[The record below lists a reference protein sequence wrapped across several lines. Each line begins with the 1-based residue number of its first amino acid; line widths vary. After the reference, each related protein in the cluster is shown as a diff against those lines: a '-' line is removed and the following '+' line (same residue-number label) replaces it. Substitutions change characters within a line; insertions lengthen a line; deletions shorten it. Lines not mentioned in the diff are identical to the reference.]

1 VISRQGMRLSEL
13 MQHKHNT
20 ELDAA
25 FLDWPVHMQR
35 ALDLADSVLT
45 AAPNPRVGCVLV
57 HDGQVISEGWHSA
70 AGADHAEVMALTNA
84 GRDPRGATAFVS
96 LEPCAHHGKTGPCS
110 DALIAA
116 GIARVVIPM
125 QDPNPEVAGKGIAKM
140 EEAGIEVIMLP
151 DFETAA
157 RRLNPGFF
165 HRIEQG
171 RPLVRMKLAMSLDG
185 RTALANGAS
194 KWITDA
200 ASRADVQ
207 RLRAASS
214 AVLTGV
220 GTVLADDPS
229 LNVRRDELGLSEAQL
244 LSNELN
250 LQEPPLRI
258 VLDSRRRMP
267 ANAKLLG
274 LDGQVV
280 VYSTA
285 TATAENSEL
294 LDSEYVDLRLAGSG
308 DRVDLQTVLESLA
321 AEYQCNDVLIEA
333 GPTLCGAFLQSKL
346 VDELVVYIAPKLLGS
361 DAKPLLDLVGITQM
375 SAAPEFQIVET
386 QQLDNDVK
394 LVLKPLA
401 NPGFTE

>member
-1 VISRQGMRLSEL
+1 

-185 RTALANGAS
+185 RTALASGAS

-229 LNVRRDELGLSEAQL
+229 LNVRRDELELSEAQL

-267 ANAKLLG
+267 PTAKLLG

-285 TATAENSEL
+285 SAENSEL
-294 LDSEYVDLRLAGSG
+294 LDSENVDLRLAGSG

-321 AEYQCNDVLIEA
+321 ADYQCNDVLIEA
-333 GPTLCGAFLQSKL
+333 GPTLCGAFFQSKL

-375 SAAPEFQIVET
+375 SAAPEFQIIET

>member
-1 VISRQGMRLSEL
+1 

-116 GIARVVIPM
+116 GITRVVIPM

-267 ANAKLLG
+267 PTAKLLG
-274 LDGQVV
+274 LDGRVV
-280 VYSTA
+280 VYSTVS
-285 TATAENSEL
+285 AENSEL
-294 LDSEYVDLRLAGSG
+294 LNSENVDLRLAGSG
-308 DRVDLQTVLESLA
+308 DRIDLQTVLESLA

-333 GPTLCGAFLQSKL
+333 GPTLCGAFFQSKL

-361 DAKPLLDLVGITQM
+361 DAKPLLDLVGITQI
-375 SAAPEFQIVET
+375 SAAPEFQIIET
-386 QQLDNDVK
+386 QQVDNDVK

>member
-1 VISRQGMRLSEL
+1 MRLSEL

-267 ANAKLLG
+267 ATAKLLG

-285 TATAENSEL
+285 SAENSEL
-294 LDSEYVDLRLAGSG
+294 LDSENVDLRLAGSG

-321 AEYQCNDVLIEA
+321 ADYQCNDVLIEA

>member
-1 VISRQGMRLSEL
+1 

-25 FLDWPVHMQR
+25 FLDWPVHMQQ

-185 RTALANGAS
+185 RTALASGAS

-267 ANAKLLG
+267 PTAKLLG
-274 LDGQVV
+274 LDGRVV
-280 VYSTA
+280 VYSTVS
-285 TATAENSEL
+285 AENSEL
-294 LDSEYVDLRLAGSG
+294 LNSENVDLRLAGSG
-308 DRVDLQTVLESLA
+308 DRIDLQTVLESLA

-333 GPTLCGAFLQSKL
+333 GPTLCGAFFQSKL

-361 DAKPLLDLVGITQM
+361 DAKPLLDLVGITQI
-375 SAAPEFQIVET
+375 SAAPEFQIIET

>member
-1 VISRQGMRLSEL
+1 MRLSEL

-25 FLDWPVHMQR
+25 FLDWPVRMQR

-84 GRDPRGATAFVS
+84 GREPRGATAFVS

-185 RTALANGAS
+185 RTALASGAS

-229 LNVRRDELGLSEAQL
+229 LNVRRDELELSEAQL

-250 LQEPPLRI
+250 LQEPPMRI

-267 ANAKLLG
+267 PTAKLLG

-285 TATAENSEL
+285 SAENSEL
-294 LDSEYVDLRLAGSG
+294 LDNENVDLRLAGSG

-321 AEYQCNDVLIEA
+321 ADYQCNDVLIEA
-333 GPTLCGAFLQSKL
+333 GPTLCGAFFQSKL

-375 SAAPEFQIVET
+375 SAAPEFQIIET

>member
-84 GRDPRGATAFVS
+84 GREPRGATAFVS

-185 RTALANGAS
+185 RTALASGAS

-229 LNVRRDELGLSEAQL
+229 LNVRRDELELSEAQL

-267 ANAKLLG
+267 PTAKLLG

-285 TATAENSEL
+285 SAENSEL
-294 LDSEYVDLRLAGSG
+294 LDSENVDLRLAGSG

-321 AEYQCNDVLIEA
+321 VDYQCNDVLIEA
-333 GPTLCGAFLQSKL
+333 GPTLCGAFFQSKL

-375 SAAPEFQIVET
+375 SAAPEFQIIET

-401 NPGFTE
+401 NPRFTE

>member
-1 VISRQGMRLSEL
+1 MISRQGMRLLEV
-13 MQHKHNT
+13 MQNKHNT

-35 ALDLADSVLT
+35 ALDLADAVLT

-57 HDGQVISEGWHSA
+57 HDGQIISEGWHSA

-84 GRDPRGATAFVS
+84 ERDPRGATAFVS

-171 RPLVRMKLAMSLDG
+171 RPLVRMKLAMSLDA

-258 VLDSRRRMP
+258 VLDSKRRMP
-267 ANAKLLG
+267 ATAKLLG

-285 TATAENSEL
+285 NAKNSDL
-294 LDSEYVDLRLAGSG
+294 LDSENVDFRLAGSG
-308 DRVDLQTVLESLA
+308 DRVDLQTVLVSLA

-333 GPTLCGAFLQSKL
+333 GPTLCGAFVQSKL

-361 DAKPLLDLVGITQM
+361 DAKPLLELVGITQM

>member
-1 VISRQGMRLSEL
+1 

-20 ELDAA
+20 ELDAT

-84 GRDPRGATAFVS
+84 GRDSRGATAFVS

-214 AVLTGV
+214 AVLTGI
-220 GTVLADDPS
+220 GTVLTDDPS

-258 VLDSRRRMP
+258 VLDSGRRMP
-267 ANAKLLG
+267 ATAKMLG
-274 LDGQVV
+274 LEGQVV

-285 TATAENSEL
+285 SADDSEL
-294 LDSEYVDLRLAGSG
+294 RDSKNVDLRVAGSG
-308 DRVDLQTVLESLA
+308 DRVELQTVLESLA

-361 DAKPLLDLVGITQM
+361 DAKPLLELVGITQM
-375 SAAPEFQIVET
+375 SGAPEFQIVET
-386 QQLDNDVK
+386 QQLDSDVK

-401 NPGFTE
+401 NPRFNE

>member
-1 VISRQGMRLSEL
+1 MISRQGMRLSEL

-229 LNVRRDELGLSEAQL
+229 LNVRRDELELSEAQL

-267 ANAKLLG
+267 PTAKLLG

-285 TATAENSEL
+285 SAENSEL
-294 LDSEYVDLRLAGSG
+294 LDSENVDLRLAGSG

-333 GPTLCGAFLQSKL
+333 GPTLCGAFFQSKL
-346 VDELVVYIAPKLLGS
+346 VDELVIYIAPKLLGS

-375 SAAPEFQIVET
+375 SAAPEFQIIET

>member
-1 VISRQGMRLSEL
+1 

-20 ELDAA
+20 ELDAT

-84 GRDPRGATAFVS
+84 GRGSRGATAFVS

-214 AVLTGV
+214 AVLTGI
-220 GTVLADDPS
+220 GTVLTDDPS

-258 VLDSRRRMP
+258 VLDSGRRMP
-267 ANAKLLG
+267 ATAKMLG
-274 LDGQVV
+274 LEGQVV

-285 TATAENSEL
+285 SADDSEL
-294 LDSEYVDLRLAGSG
+294 RDSKNVDLRVAGSG
-308 DRVDLQTVLESLA
+308 DRVELQTVLESLA
-321 AEYQCNDVLIEA
+321 ADYQCNDVLIEA

-361 DAKPLLDLVGITQM
+361 DAKPLLELVGITQM
-375 SAAPEFQIVET
+375 SGAPEFQIVET
-386 QQLDNDVK
+386 QQLDSDVK

-401 NPGFTE
+401 NPRFNE

>member
-1 VISRQGMRLSEL
+1 MISRQGMRLSEL

-185 RTALANGAS
+185 RTALASGAS

-267 ANAKLLG
+267 PTAKLLG

-285 TATAENSEL
+285 SAENSEL
-294 LDSEYVDLRLAGSG
+294 LDSENVDLRLAGSG

-321 AEYQCNDVLIEA
+321 ADYQCNDVLIEA
-333 GPTLCGAFLQSKL
+333 GPTLCGAFFQSKL

-375 SAAPEFQIVET
+375 SAAPEFQIIET

>member
-1 VISRQGMRLSEL
+1 

-25 FLDWPVHMQR
+25 FLDWPVHMQQ

-244 LSNELN
+244 LINELN

-267 ANAKLLG
+267 PTAKLLG
-274 LDGQVV
+274 LDGRVV
-280 VYSTA
+280 VYSTVS
-285 TATAENSEL
+285 AENSEL
-294 LDSEYVDLRLAGSG
+294 LNSENVDLRLAGSG
-308 DRVDLQTVLESLA
+308 DRIDLQTVLESLA

-333 GPTLCGAFLQSKL
+333 GPTLCGAFFQSKL

-361 DAKPLLDLVGITQM
+361 DAKPLLDLVGITQI
-375 SAAPEFQIVET
+375 SAAPEFQIIET
-386 QQLDNDVK
+386 QQVDNDVK

>member
-1 VISRQGMRLSEL
+1 MISRQGMRLSEL

-25 FLDWPVHMQR
+25 FLDWPVHMQQ

-229 LNVRRDELGLSEAQL
+229 LNVRRDELELSEAQL

-267 ANAKLLG
+267 PTAKLLG
-274 LDGQVV
+274 LDGRVV
-280 VYSTA
+280 VYSTVS
-285 TATAENSEL
+285 AENSEL
-294 LDSEYVDLRLAGSG
+294 LNSENVDLRLAGSG
-308 DRVDLQTVLESLA
+308 DRIDLQTVLESLA

-333 GPTLCGAFLQSKL
+333 GPTLCGAFFQSKL

-361 DAKPLLDLVGITQM
+361 DAKPLLDLVGITQI
-375 SAAPEFQIVET
+375 SAAPEFQIIET
-386 QQLDNDVK
+386 QQVDNDVK

>member
-1 VISRQGMRLSEL
+1 MRLSEL

-285 TATAENSEL
+285 TAENSEL
-294 LDSEYVDLRLAGSG
+294 LDSENVDLRLAGSG

>member
-1 VISRQGMRLSEL
+1 
-13 MQHKHNT
+13 
-20 ELDAA
+20 
-25 FLDWPVHMQR
+25 
-35 ALDLADSVLT
+35 
-45 AAPNPRVGCVLV
+45 
-57 HDGQVISEGWHSA
+57 
-70 AGADHAEVMALTNA
+70 MALTNA
-84 GRDPRGATAFVS
+84 GREPRGATAFVS

-185 RTALANGAS
+185 RTALASGAS

-229 LNVRRDELGLSEAQL
+229 LNVRRDELELSEAQL

-267 ANAKLLG
+267 PTAKLLG

-285 TATAENSEL
+285 SAENSEL
-294 LDSEYVDLRLAGSG
+294 LDSENVDLRLAGSG

-321 AEYQCNDVLIEA
+321 VDYQCNDVLIEA
-333 GPTLCGAFLQSKL
+333 GPTLCGAFFQSKL

-375 SAAPEFQIVET
+375 SAAPEFQIIET

-401 NPGFTE
+401 NPRFTE

>member
-1 VISRQGMRLSEL
+1 MRLSEL

-267 ANAKLLG
+267 PTAKLLG
-274 LDGQVV
+274 LDGRVV
-280 VYSTA
+280 VYSTVS
-285 TATAENSEL
+285 AENSEL
-294 LDSEYVDLRLAGSG
+294 LNSENVDLRLAGSG
-308 DRVDLQTVLESLA
+308 DRIDLQTVLESLA

-333 GPTLCGAFLQSKL
+333 GPTLCGAFFQSKL

-361 DAKPLLDLVGITQM
+361 DAKPLLDLVGITQI
-375 SAAPEFQIVET
+375 SAAPEFQIIET
-386 QQLDNDVK
+386 QQVDNDVK

>member
-1 VISRQGMRLSEL
+1 

-20 ELDAA
+20 ELDAT

-57 HDGQVISEGWHSA
+57 HGGQVISEGWHSA

-84 GRDPRGATAFVS
+84 GRDSRGATAFVS

-214 AVLTGV
+214 AVLTGI
-220 GTVLADDPS
+220 GTVLTDDPS
-229 LNVRRDELGLSEAQL
+229 LNVRRDELRLSEAQL

-258 VLDSRRRMP
+258 VLDSGRRMP
-267 ANAKLLG
+267 ATAKMLG
-274 LDGQVV
+274 LDGRVV

-285 TATAENSEL
+285 SADDSEL
-294 LDSEYVDLRLAGSG
+294 RDSKNVDLRVAGSG
-308 DRVDLQTVLESLA
+308 DRVELQTVLESLA
-321 AEYQCNDVLIEA
+321 ADYQCNDVLIEA

-346 VDELVVYIAPKLLGS
+346 ADELVVYIAPKLLGS
-361 DAKPLLDLVGITQM
+361 DAKPLLELVGITQM
-375 SAAPEFQIVET
+375 SGAPEFQIAET
-386 QQLDNDVK
+386 QQLDSDVK

-401 NPGFTE
+401 NPGFNE

>member
-185 RTALANGAS
+185 RTALASGAS

-285 TATAENSEL
+285 TAENSEL
-294 LDSEYVDLRLAGSG
+294 LDSENVDLRLAGSG

>member
-1 VISRQGMRLSEL
+1 MRLSEL

-244 LSNELN
+244 LSTELN

-267 ANAKLLG
+267 ATAKLLG

-285 TATAENSEL
+285 TAENSEL
-294 LDSEYVDLRLAGSG
+294 LDSENVDLRLAGSG

>member
-1 VISRQGMRLSEL
+1 

-229 LNVRRDELGLSEAQL
+229 LNVRRDELELSEAQL

-250 LQEPPLRI
+250 LQAPPLRI

-267 ANAKLLG
+267 PTAKLLG
-274 LDGQVV
+274 LDGRVV
-280 VYSTA
+280 VYSA
-285 TATAENSEL
+285 VSAENSEL
-294 LDSEYVDLRLAGSG
+294 LNSENVDLRLAGSG

-333 GPTLCGAFLQSKL
+333 GPTLCGAFFQSKL

-375 SAAPEFQIVET
+375 SAAPEFQIIET

>member
-1 VISRQGMRLSEL
+1 MISRQGMRLSEL

-84 GRDPRGATAFVS
+84 GREPRGATAFVS

-185 RTALANGAS
+185 RTALASGAS

-214 AVLTGV
+214 AVLTGI

-229 LNVRRDELGLSEAQL
+229 LNVRRDELGLIEAQL

-267 ANAKLLG
+267 PTAKLLG

-285 TATAENSEL
+285 SAENSEL
-294 LDSEYVDLRLAGSG
+294 LDSENVDLRLAGSG

-321 AEYQCNDVLIEA
+321 ADYQCNDVLIEA
-333 GPTLCGAFLQSKL
+333 GPTLCGAFFQSKL

-375 SAAPEFQIVET
+375 SAAPEFQIIET

>member
-1 VISRQGMRLSEL
+1 

-267 ANAKLLG
+267 PTAKLLG
-274 LDGQVV
+274 LDGRVV
-280 VYSTA
+280 VYSTVS
-285 TATAENSEL
+285 AENSEL
-294 LDSEYVDLRLAGSG
+294 LNSENVDLRLAGSG
-308 DRVDLQTVLESLA
+308 DRIDLQTVLESLA

-333 GPTLCGAFLQSKL
+333 GPTLCGAFFQSKL

-361 DAKPLLDLVGITQM
+361 DAKPLLDLVGITQI
-375 SAAPEFQIVET
+375 SAAPEFQIIET
-386 QQLDNDVK
+386 QQVDNDVK

>member
-1 VISRQGMRLSEL
+1 

-267 ANAKLLG
+267 ATAKLLG

-285 TATAENSEL
+285 SAENSEL
-294 LDSEYVDLRLAGSG
+294 LDSENVDLRLAGSG

>member
-1 VISRQGMRLSEL
+1 MRLSEL

-20 ELDAA
+20 ELDAT

-84 GRDPRGATAFVS
+84 GRDSRGATAFVS

-214 AVLTGV
+214 AVLTGI
-220 GTVLADDPS
+220 GTVLTDDPS

-258 VLDSRRRMP
+258 VLDSGRRMP
-267 ANAKLLG
+267 ATAKMLG
-274 LDGQVV
+274 LEGQVV

-285 TATAENSEL
+285 SADDSEL
-294 LDSEYVDLRLAGSG
+294 RDSKNVDLRVAGSG
-308 DRVDLQTVLESLA
+308 DRVELQTVLESLA
-321 AEYQCNDVLIEA
+321 ADYQCNDVLIEA

-361 DAKPLLDLVGITQM
+361 DAKPLLELVGITQM
-375 SAAPEFQIVET
+375 SGAPEFQIVET
-386 QQLDNDVK
+386 QQLDSDVK

-401 NPGFTE
+401 NPRFNE

>member
-1 VISRQGMRLSEL
+1 MISRQGMRLSEL

-267 ANAKLLG
+267 PTAKLLG

-285 TATAENSEL
+285 SAENSEL
-294 LDSEYVDLRLAGSG
+294 LDSENVDLRLAGSG

-333 GPTLCGAFLQSKL
+333 GPTLCGAFFQSKL
-346 VDELVVYIAPKLLGS
+346 VDELVIYIAPKLLGS

>member
-1 VISRQGMRLSEL
+1 MISRQGMRLSEL

-267 ANAKLLG
+267 PTAKLLG
-274 LDGQVV
+274 LDGRVV
-280 VYSTA
+280 VYSTVS
-285 TATAENSEL
+285 AENSEL
-294 LDSEYVDLRLAGSG
+294 LNSENVDLRLAGSG
-308 DRVDLQTVLESLA
+308 DRIDLQTVLESLA

-333 GPTLCGAFLQSKL
+333 GPTLCGAFFQSKL

-361 DAKPLLDLVGITQM
+361 DAKPLLDLVGITQI
-375 SAAPEFQIVET
+375 SAAPEFQIIET
-386 QQLDNDVK
+386 QQVDNDVK

>member
-1 VISRQGMRLSEL
+1 

-25 FLDWPVHMQR
+25 FLDWPVRMQR

-84 GRDPRGATAFVS
+84 GREPRGATAFVS

-185 RTALANGAS
+185 RTALASGAS

-229 LNVRRDELGLSEAQL
+229 LNVRRDELELSEAQL

-250 LQEPPLRI
+250 LQEPPMRI

-267 ANAKLLG
+267 PTAKLLG

-285 TATAENSEL
+285 SAENSEL
-294 LDSEYVDLRLAGSG
+294 LDNENVDLRLAGSG

-321 AEYQCNDVLIEA
+321 ADYQCNDVLIEA
-333 GPTLCGAFLQSKL
+333 GPTLCGAFFQSKL

-375 SAAPEFQIVET
+375 SAAPEFQIIET

>member
-1 VISRQGMRLSEL
+1 MISRQGMRLSEL

-84 GRDPRGATAFVS
+84 GREPRGATAFVS

-185 RTALANGAS
+185 RTALASGAS

-229 LNVRRDELGLSEAQL
+229 LNVRRDELELSEAQL

-267 ANAKLLG
+267 PTAKLLG

-285 TATAENSEL
+285 SAENSEL
-294 LDSEYVDLRLAGSG
+294 LDSENVDLRLAGSG

-321 AEYQCNDVLIEA
+321 ADYQCNDVLIEA
-333 GPTLCGAFLQSKL
+333 GPTLCGAFFQSKL

-375 SAAPEFQIVET
+375 SAAPEFQIIET

>member
-1 VISRQGMRLSEL
+1 

-84 GRDPRGATAFVS
+84 GREPRGATAFVS

-185 RTALANGAS
+185 RTALASGAS

-229 LNVRRDELGLSEAQL
+229 LNVRRDELELSEAQL

-250 LQEPPLRI
+250 LQEPPLRV

-267 ANAKLLG
+267 PTAKLLG

-285 TATAENSEL
+285 SAENSEL
-294 LDSEYVDLRLAGSG
+294 LDSENVDLRLAGSG

-321 AEYQCNDVLIEA
+321 ADYQCNDVLIEA
-333 GPTLCGAFLQSKL
+333 GPTLCGAFFQSKL

-375 SAAPEFQIVET
+375 SAAPEFQIIET

>member
-1 VISRQGMRLSEL
+1 MISRQGMRLSEL

-267 ANAKLLG
+267 ATAKLLG

-285 TATAENSEL
+285 SAENSEL
-294 LDSEYVDLRLAGSG
+294 LDSENVDLRLAGSG

>member
-1 VISRQGMRLSEL
+1 MISRQGMRLSEL

-285 TATAENSEL
+285 TAENSEL
-294 LDSEYVDLRLAGSG
+294 LDSENVDLRLAGSG

>member
-1 VISRQGMRLSEL
+1 

-20 ELDAA
+20 ELDAT

-84 GRDPRGATAFVS
+84 GRDSRGATAFVS

-214 AVLTGV
+214 AVLTGI
-220 GTVLADDPS
+220 GTVLTDDPS

-258 VLDSRRRMP
+258 VLDSGRRMP
-267 ANAKLLG
+267 ATAKMLG
-274 LDGQVV
+274 LEGQVV

-285 TATAENSEL
+285 SADDSEL
-294 LDSEYVDLRLAGSG
+294 RDSKNVDLRVAGSG
-308 DRVDLQTVLESLA
+308 DRVELQTVLESLA
-321 AEYQCNDVLIEA
+321 ADYQCNDVLIEA

-361 DAKPLLDLVGITQM
+361 DAKPLLELVGITQM
-375 SAAPEFQIVET
+375 SGAPEFQIVET
-386 QQLDNDVK
+386 QQLDSDVK

-401 NPGFTE
+401 NPRFNE

>member
-84 GRDPRGATAFVS
+84 GREPRGATAFVS

-185 RTALANGAS
+185 RTALASGAS

-200 ASRADVQ
+200 ASRSDVQ

-229 LNVRRDELGLSEAQL
+229 LNVRRDELELSEAQL

-267 ANAKLLG
+267 PTAKLLG

-285 TATAENSEL
+285 SAENSEL
-294 LDSEYVDLRLAGSG
+294 LDSENVDLRLAGSG

-333 GPTLCGAFLQSKL
+333 GPTLCGAFFQSKL
-346 VDELVVYIAPKLLGS
+346 VDELVIYIAPKLLGS

-375 SAAPEFQIVET
+375 SAAPEFQIIET

>member
-84 GRDPRGATAFVS
+84 GREPRGATAFVS

-267 ANAKLLG
+267 ATAKLLG

-285 TATAENSEL
+285 SAENSEL
-294 LDSEYVDLRLAGSG
+294 LDSENVDLRLAGSG

-321 AEYQCNDVLIEA
+321 ADYQCNDVLIEA
-333 GPTLCGAFLQSKL
+333 GPTLCGAFFQSKL
-346 VDELVVYIAPKLLGS
+346 VDELVIYIAPKLLGS

-375 SAAPEFQIVET
+375 SAAPEFQIIET

>member
-1 VISRQGMRLSEL
+1 MISRQGMRLSEL

-25 FLDWPVHMQR
+25 FLDWPVRMQR

-84 GRDPRGATAFVS
+84 GREPRGATAFVS

-185 RTALANGAS
+185 RTALASGAS

-229 LNVRRDELGLSEAQL
+229 LNVRRDELELSEAQL

-250 LQEPPLRI
+250 LQEPPMRI

-267 ANAKLLG
+267 PAAKLLG

-285 TATAENSEL
+285 SAENSEL
-294 LDSEYVDLRLAGSG
+294 LDNENVDLRLAGSG

-321 AEYQCNDVLIEA
+321 ADYQCNDVLIEA
-333 GPTLCGAFLQSKL
+333 GPTLCGAFFQSKL

-375 SAAPEFQIVET
+375 SAAPEFQIIET

>member
-267 ANAKLLG
+267 PTAKLLG

-285 TATAENSEL
+285 SAENSEL
-294 LDSEYVDLRLAGSG
+294 LDSENVDLRLAGSG

>member
-1 VISRQGMRLSEL
+1 

-267 ANAKLLG
+267 PTAKLLG

-285 TATAENSEL
+285 SAENSEL
-294 LDSEYVDLRLAGSG
+294 LNSENVDLRLAGSG
-308 DRVDLQTVLESLA
+308 DRIDLQTVLESLA

-333 GPTLCGAFLQSKL
+333 GPTLCGAFFQSKL

-375 SAAPEFQIVET
+375 SAAPEFQIIET
-386 QQLDNDVK
+386 QQVDNDVK

>member
-1 VISRQGMRLSEL
+1 MRLSEL

-84 GRDPRGATAFVS
+84 GREPRGATAFVS

-185 RTALANGAS
+185 RTALASGAS

-200 ASRADVQ
+200 ASRSDVQ

-229 LNVRRDELGLSEAQL
+229 LNVRRDELELSEAQL

-267 ANAKLLG
+267 PTAKLLG

-285 TATAENSEL
+285 SAENSEL
-294 LDSEYVDLRLAGSG
+294 LDSENVDLRLAGSG

-321 AEYQCNDVLIEA
+321 ADYQCNDVLIEA
-333 GPTLCGAFLQSKL
+333 GPTLCGAFFQSKL
-346 VDELVVYIAPKLLGS
+346 VDELVIYIAPKLLGS

-375 SAAPEFQIVET
+375 SAAPEFQIIET

>member
-1 VISRQGMRLSEL
+1 

-267 ANAKLLG
+267 PTAKLLG
-274 LDGQVV
+274 LDGRVV
-280 VYSTA
+280 VYSTVS
-285 TATAENSEL
+285 AENSEL
-294 LDSEYVDLRLAGSG
+294 LNSENVDLRLAGSG
-308 DRVDLQTVLESLA
+308 DRIDLQTVLESLA

-333 GPTLCGAFLQSKL
+333 GPTLCGAFFQSKL

-375 SAAPEFQIVET
+375 SAAPEFQIIET